1 CWRRGASRDAI
12 HTKNFVESSA
22 IMRLCHG
29 LTLCRLS
36 RPRGKHVPIDKQHL
50 ELDGLVAE
58 DGSIKEA
65 DAHTQRVGERA
76 YLVRFPEDGEVPT
89 LLELV
94 GRA

>member
-1 CWRRGASRDAI
+1 MGFKSLVDRDGSG
-12 HTKNFVESSA
+12 TV
-22 IMRLCHG
+22 
-29 LTLCRLS
+29 T
-36 RPRGKHVPIDKQHL
+36 IDKQHL

-58 DGSIKEA
+58 DSSTKEA

>member
-1 CWRRGASRDAI
+1 MGFRSLVDRDGGG
-12 HTKNFVESSA
+12 TV
-22 IMRLCHG
+22 
-29 LTLCRLS
+29 T
-36 RPRGKHVPIDKQHL
+36 IDKQHL

-65 DAHTQRVGERA
+65 GAHTQRVGERA

-89 LLELV
+89 LLEIV

>member
-1 CWRRGASRDAI
+1 MGFKSLVDRDGSG
-12 HTKNFVESSA
+12 TV
-22 IMRLCHG
+22 
-29 LTLCRLS
+29 T
-36 RPRGKHVPIDKQHL
+36 IDKQHL

>member
-1 CWRRGASRDAI
+1 MGFKSLVDRDGSG
-12 HTKNFVESSA
+12 TV
-22 IMRLCHG
+22 
-29 LTLCRLS
+29 T
-36 RPRGKHVPIDKQHL
+36 IDKQHL

-58 DGSIKEA
+58 DGSIKGA

>member
-1 CWRRGASRDAI
+1 MGFKSLVDRDGSG
-12 HTKNFVESSA
+12 TV
-22 IMRLCHG
+22 
-29 LTLCRLS
+29 T
-36 RPRGKHVPIDKQHL
+36 IDKQHL
-50 ELDGLVAE
+50 ELDGLVAA

>member
-1 CWRRGASRDAI
+1 MGFKSLVDRDGSG
-12 HTKNFVESSA
+12 TV
-22 IMRLCHG
+22 
-29 LTLCRLS
+29 T
-36 RPRGKHVPIDKQHL
+36 IDKQHL

-65 DAHTQRVGERA
+65 DAHTQRVGERV
-76 YLVRFPEDGEVPT
+76 YLVRFPADGAAPT

>member
-1 CWRRGASRDAI
+1 MGFKSLVDRDGSG
-12 HTKNFVESSA
+12 TV
-22 IMRLCHG
+22 
-29 LTLCRLS
+29 T
-36 RPRGKHVPIDKQHL
+36 IDKQHL
-50 ELDGLVAE
+50 ELDGLVDDD

-76 YLVRFPEDGEVPT
+76 YLVRFPEDGEVPS